1 MRLRALAVIV
11 PTIGLALL
19 LAGCPKRPMVPV
31 ASAPPPVVPAPTPPP
46 APAAPTPPVVAA
58 PIAPPTPAPTPP
70 PAPPKEY
77 MPNDALKRINFAFDQ
92 AVIRPGDAKTLDASA
107 VWLKGNPNQLVLI
120 EGHCDERGTS
130 EYNMALGDRRA
141 RAAMNYLV
149 AQGIAADRIT
159 LISYGKERPVCR
171 ENGEACWAQNRRD
184 EFLTKER

>member
-31 ASAPPPVVPAPTPPP
+31 ASAPPPVVPTPTPPP
-46 APAAPTPPVVAA
+46 APA
-58 PIAPPTPAPTPP
+58 APTPP

-159 LISYGKERPVCR
+159 LISYGKERPVCH